1 MIFNGIVS
9 FVVDQNGVQ
18 IMSLHIFECPVL
30 QLISDAIYDKVDVEI
45 LLVAVVPY
53 EIKILVNDLNVNEIF
68 IAASN

>member
-18 IMSLHIFECPVL
+18 FMSLHIFECHVL
-30 QLISDAIYDKVDVEI
+30 QLICDAIYDKENVEI

-53 EIKILVNDLNVNEIF
+53 EIKIFVDDFNVNEIF